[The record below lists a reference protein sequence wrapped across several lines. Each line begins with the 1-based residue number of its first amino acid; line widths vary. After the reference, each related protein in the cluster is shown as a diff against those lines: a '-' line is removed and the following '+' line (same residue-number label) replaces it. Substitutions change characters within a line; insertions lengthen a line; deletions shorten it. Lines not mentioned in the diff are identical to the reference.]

1 MSKEKWK
8 LILNL
13 IISILTAVATTLGVS
28 SCM

>member
-8 LILNL
+8 LIFNL

>member
-8 LILNL
+8 LIFNL
-13 IISILTAVATTLGVS
+13 VISILTAVATTLGVS